1 MRRYPRCI
9 RTLAGLLAVLALC
22 ACATVRAAAVAVVA
36 AESTYGVIARAVGG
50 THVRVYSI
58 IGAPNVDPHRF
69 EATPAVARA
78 VAAARIV
85 ILNGL
90 GYDAWMQRLAAAAP
104 VPDRTVIVVA
114 DLDRGAILAN
124 RNPHVFYDPAFA
136 RALARRLATRL
147 RALDPHHAGDYT
159 HNLRVFE
166 AALDRVDAAI
176 DALHARHPRLS
187 VAATE
192 PVLGYLLHRLGWRD
206 VDPAVEDAVM
216 NGTEPA
222 PAAVARLETR
232 LREHRVSLLVFNR
245 QVGDPLTRHLRAV
258 ARRAGVPAFG
268 AREFPPPHTGYVE
281 WLLATVRGLDRALAG
296 DAR

>member
-1 MRRYPRCI
+1 MRRYPRCV
-9 RTLAGLLAVLALC
+9 RTLAGLLAVLAVC
-22 ACATVRAAAVAVVA
+22 ASTAARATPIAVVA

-50 THVRVYSI
+50 TYVRVYSV

-78 VAAARIV
+78 VADARIV

-104 VPDRTVIVVA
+104 AAGRTVIVAA
-114 DLDRGAILAN
+114 DLDPGAILAN

-136 RALARRLATRL
+136 RAVARRLATRL
-147 RALDPHHAGDYT
+147 RTLDPRHARDYA
-159 HNLRVFE
+159 HNLEVFE
-166 AALDRVDAAI
+166 AGLVRVDAAI
-176 DALHARHPRLS
+176 DALRARHPRLS

-232 LREHRVSLLVFNR
+232 LREHRVALLVFNR
-245 QVGDPLTRHLRAV
+245 QVRDPLTRHLRAV

-281 WLLATVRGLDRALAG
+281 WLLATVHGLDRALAG
-296 DAR
+296 ATR